1 MNIFKMASRFGI
13 RPPAIRRQ
21 RKDKVSTSPK
31 TEESSPHV
39 KIKQLKTQVS
49 NLEQNLQQ
57 SIHTVDSLKAQL
69 AEYDV
74 LLAHAQCRVAEPTP
88 PAFQDETQALSQTS
102 CVMSPKMKST
112 RVWIDDLW
120 LCNASEN
127 TPLQEAEAYW
137 KNGSPQCALEI
148 VTQAIDSNPF
158 LSPSEEFRCRIFV
171 AAVYHSTGQFDES
184 NRLLGI
190 VLKTITRYTHL
201 DEPRPGDLMSIAHY
215 IQGRNLME
223 LGEFT
228 DAYYSLS
235 RALGTPGYH
244 TKARDYQKNAVIEF
258 TRQVA
263 MGDNASISSSLRPIV
278 SRTECISDEY
288 LS

>member
-1 MNIFKMASRFGI
+1 MNIFKMTSRFGLI
-13 RPPAIRRQ
+13 RTVRPR
-21 RKDKVSTSPK
+21 RKDKQSTSPK
-31 TEESSPHV
+31 TEEINPYV
-39 KIKQLKTQVS
+39 KIKQLAAQIS
-49 NLEQNLQQ
+49 NLEQKLHQA
-57 SIHTVDSLKAQL
+57 IGTIDSFKGQL

-74 LLAHAQCRVAEPTP
+74 LLAHAQCRIAEPTP
-88 PAFQDETQALSQTS
+88 PAFQVETQPLSETS
-102 CVMSPKMKST
+102 SVLNPKMKST

-120 LCNASEN
+120 LCNSSEN

-137 KNGSPQCALEI
+137 KNGSPQCALGI
-148 VTQAIDSNPF
+148 VSQAIVSNPF
-158 LSPSEEFRCRIFV
+158 LSPAEEIRCQIFA
-171 AAVYHSTGQFDES
+171 AAVFHATGHFDES
-184 NRLLGI
+184 NRRLGI
-190 VLKTITRYTHL
+190 VMKTIASCNHL
-201 DEPRPGDLMSIAHY
+201 DETRPGDLRSIAHY

-223 LGEFT
+223 LGEFI

-263 MGDNASISSSLRPIV
+263 MGDIASISSSLRPIV
-278 SRTECISDEY
+278 SRTNCVSDHC

>member
-1 MNIFKMASRFGI
+1 MRL
-13 RPPAIRRQ
+13 RR
-21 RKDKVSTSPK
+21 KGKASTSCK
-31 TEESSPHV
+31 TEEINSYV
-39 KIKQLKTQVS
+39 KIKQLTAQIS
-49 NLEQNLQQ
+49 SLEQNLQQ
-57 SIHTVDSLKAQL
+57 AIDIIESFKGQL

-88 PAFQDETQALSQTS
+88 SAFQVDTQTLSQTS
-102 CVMSPKMKST
+102 SVLNPKLKST
-112 RVWIDDLW
+112 HVWIDDLW
-120 LCNASEN
+120 LCNTSEN

-148 VTQAIDSNPF
+148 VSQVIDSNPF
-158 LSPSEEFRCRIFV
+158 LSPSEEMRCRIFA
-171 AAVYHSTGQFDES
+171 AAVFHSTGHFDES
-184 NRLLGI
+184 YRRISI
-190 VLKTITRYTHL
+190 VLETFARCTRL
-201 DEPRPGDLMSIAHY
+201 DETRPRDLINIAHY

-244 TKARDYQKNAVIEF
+244 TKARNYQKNSVIEF

-278 SRTECISDEY
+278 SRPECVSGEC